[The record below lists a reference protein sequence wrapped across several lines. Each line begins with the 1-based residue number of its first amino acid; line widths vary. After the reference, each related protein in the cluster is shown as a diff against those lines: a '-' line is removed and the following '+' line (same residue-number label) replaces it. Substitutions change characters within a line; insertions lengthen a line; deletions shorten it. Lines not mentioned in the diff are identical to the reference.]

1 LFTTSNGGVDV
12 AKRVLIICGTGVATS
27 TVVATKVREH
37 CAEAGLD
44 VVVSQGK
51 VMDLLS
57 GSHDVD
63 LIVATTQ
70 VPDSVT
76 VPVVAG
82 LPFLT
87 GVGAEDAMAEIDR
100 HLRS

>member
-1 LFTTSNGGVDV
+1 MT
-12 AKRVLIICGTGVATS
+12 KRVLIICGTGVATS

-37 CAEAGLD
+37 CQAVGID

-57 GSHDVD
+57 GGGQGVD

-87 GVGAEDAMAEIDR
+87 GLGTDQALAEIDR